1 MKEITKNETKIIKK
15 SIYVADD
22 GTEFNSH
29 DKCELYEANC
39 ILKKANSLFNIKYDI
54 FYDGAYWTSIEYHKE
69 HHDLFIK
76 TLQIL
81 AHSQIDNKQV
91 DYFIDDSN
99 IRRENFDCQIDKIN
113 KYKYIDGETYL
124 LRFKHREES
133 DTYDFYGIFL
143 EDCESMKSDI
153 MSLIKNYNQIFNTE
167 FKL

>member
-1 MKEITKNETKIIKK
+1 MKEITKNESKIIKK

-29 DKCELYEANC
+29 DECELYEANC

-54 FYDGAYWTSIEYHKE
+54 WYNRAYWTSIEYHKE

-113 KYKYIDGETYL
+113 KYKYIDCETYL
-124 LRFKHREES
+124 LRFEHIEEA
-133 DTYDFYGIFL
+133 DTYDYYGIFL
-143 EDCESMKSDI
+143 EDGKSMKSDI
-153 MSLIKNYNQIFNTE
+153 VSLIKKYNKIFNTE